1 MTTGPSVSSK
11 DGATNDEAAESM
23 TEAKF
28 SVSDEVKLPSNS
40 KNVKVTAP
48 KSVMVL
54 EISDVAEF
62 SKIIEI
68 ECYSNFIVDIVGVW
82 VKIITDS

>member
-11 DGATNDEAAESM
+11 DGANNDETAESM

-28 SVSDEVKLPSNS
+28 SVSDEVKLPCNS

-48 KSVMVL
+48 KSGMVL
-54 EISDVAEF
+54 
-62 SKIIEI
+62 
-68 ECYSNFIVDIVGVW
+68 VGCDR
-82 VKIITDS
+82 ILQNN